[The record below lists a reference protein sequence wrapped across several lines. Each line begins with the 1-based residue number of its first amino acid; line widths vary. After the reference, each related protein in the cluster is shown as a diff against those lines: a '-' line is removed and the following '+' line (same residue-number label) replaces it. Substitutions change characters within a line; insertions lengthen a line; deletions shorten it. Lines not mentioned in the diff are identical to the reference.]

1 MNLAQSRRE
10 FLKTA
15 SVLALVTVVSPGS
28 SFAQPQ
34 WLIVLQAISA
44 CVSIVTGIIGAISES
59 QIKSKLN
66 EMDAKLDQI
75 IALEGEILEAIVAL
89 KLYIDQAILNGWADS
104 YGRDID
110 AYATEFN
117 ALAVA
122 PNQDSSV
129 IKQRWSALAQVAPQT
144 TVRLGDVD
152 FGIFPFFSHG
162 LAISIISFK
171 MIGFPLASQRQYYSK
186 FKQQV
191 DALEGHKEFSLNYK
205 FHLITG
211 RRDSQSPSGS
221 Q

>member
-44 CVSIVTGIIGAISES
+44 CVSIITGIIGAISES

-152 FGIFPFFSHG
+152 FGIFPFFAWPGDKHH
-162 LAISIISFK
+162 II
-171 MIGFPLASQRQYYSK
+171 
-186 FKQQV
+186 
-191 DALEGHKEFSLNYK
+191 
-205 FHLITG
+205 
-211 RRDSQSPSGS
+211 
-221 Q
+221 